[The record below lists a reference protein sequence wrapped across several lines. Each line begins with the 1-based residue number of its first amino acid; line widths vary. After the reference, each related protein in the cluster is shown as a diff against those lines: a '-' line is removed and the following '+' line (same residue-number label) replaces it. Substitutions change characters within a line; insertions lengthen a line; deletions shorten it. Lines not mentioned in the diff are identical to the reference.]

1 MMEEVAQTVAL
12 PQVSTHINNTHI
24 QTHTQKK
31 FKRAEG
37 SKIGTLK

>member
-24 QTHTQKK
+24 QTHTKK
-31 FKRAEG
+31 N
-37 SKIGTLK
+37 SKELKVAKLGL

>member
-24 QTHTQKK
+24 QTHTKK
-31 FKRAEG
+31 KN
-37 SKIGTLK
+37 SKELKVAKLGL